1 MFFSYHKHYFFLIII
16 TYDNKQNKKESH
28 PENNKQYKHLANIN
42 SINRTV
48 NKTKMKIKALSRS
61 QASTT
66 RECQGD
72 HRKLHRNLD
81 PTYHPHQRARE
92 YARAVTSAKID
103 RMFAKPFIGDLN
115 GGHRDGVT
123 ASCTSR
129 NALVPFVSGSAD
141 GEIRI
146 WDLGSRTLVKD
157 LAGAHSR
164 MVTGLTFSNDG
175 RMFYSCSDDGLV
187 KSWTVYP
194 TSSIDNDDNDNNSGL
209 ATPHGPFTTFRAPN
223 VGSFKSIDYHRSEA
237 QFATA
242 SDSSVDLWSPERSTP
257 LVQWS
262 GSKLWNSEDT
272 SVVVRFN
279 PAERS
284 LIGQCSMDRGI
295 GLFDTRSGSAL
306 QKTILKMRSNCLE
319 WNPMEPMNFVVGN
332 EDYNAYS
339 FDMRK
344 LNQPTM
350 IYKGHVNTIL
360 SISWSPTGREFV
372 TGSYDKTIRI
382 FPHRKGKCREI
393 YHTKRMQR
401 VFTVNYTADNKYIIS
416 GSDDTNLR
424 LWKANA
430 SEKIGQASAR
440 EEKSIE
446 YRQALIKKY
455 QHLPEVQRIHAARK
469 VPKLIKKQTAI
480 AQIQKESQQRKQ
492 ENRAK
497 YDKTGNEQF
506 VSDRKKVVIKKVD

>member
-1 MFFSYHKHYFFLIII
+1 
-16 TYDNKQNKKESH
+16 
-28 PENNKQYKHLANIN
+28 
-42 SINRTV
+42 
-48 NKTKMKIKALSRS
+48 
-61 QASTT
+61 
-66 RECQGD
+66 
-72 HRKLHRNLD
+72 
-81 PTYHPHQRARE
+81 
-92 YARAVTSAKID
+92 
-103 RMFAKPFIGDLN
+103 MFAAPFVGDLR
-115 GGHRDGVT
+115 GGHRDGIT

-146 WDLGSRTLVKD
+146 WDLASRTAVVELP
-157 LAGAHSR
+157 GAHSR
-164 MVTGLTFSNDG
+164 MVNGLIFANDG
-175 RMFYSCSDDGLV
+175 RMFYSCSDDGLI
-187 KSWTVYP
+187 KSWAVYPSSASTSNDDHDDDDDENDTP
-194 TSSIDNDDNDNNSGL
+194 TSSSATTAATNKYKTGDT
-209 ATPHGPFTTFRAPN
+209 ATPHGPFTTYRSPN

-242 SDSSVDLWSPERSTP
+242 SDSSVDLWSPDRSSP
-257 LVQWS
+257 LVKWT
-262 GSKLWNSEDT
+262 GNTLWNSDDT
-272 SVVVRFN
+272 STVVRYN

-284 LIGQCSMDRGI
+284 LLGQCSMDRGI

-306 QKTILKMRSNCLE
+306 QKTVTKMRSSCFE

-344 LNQPTM
+344 LDKPTM

-360 SISWSPTGREFV
+360 SVSWSPTGQEFV
-372 TGSYDKTIRI
+372 TGSYDRTVRI
-382 FPHRKGKCREI
+382 FPHRKGKAREI

-424 LWKANA
+424 MWKANA
-430 SEKIGQASAR
+430 SEKIGQASVR
-440 EEKSIE
+440 EERSRE
-446 YRQALIKKY
+446 YRQALIRKY
-455 QHLPEVQRIHAARK
+455 QHLPEVQRIHTARK
-469 VPKLIKKQTAI
+469 VPTVIKKQTAT

-497 YDKTGNEQF
+497 YDKKGTEQF
-506 VSDRKKVVIKKVD
+506 VSERKKVVVKKVD